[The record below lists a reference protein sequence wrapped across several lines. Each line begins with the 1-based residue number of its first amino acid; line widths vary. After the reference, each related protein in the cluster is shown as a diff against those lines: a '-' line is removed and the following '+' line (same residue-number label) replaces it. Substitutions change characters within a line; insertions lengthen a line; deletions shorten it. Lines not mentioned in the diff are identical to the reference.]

1 MTLRALCPRLPV
13 SMRPTQRCSSTVSRT
28 LPAVNNTS
36 SGLQLWQLLEE
47 ATLAQR
53 SLWSLLGKVGPP
65 GMPVV
70 EKKGKEICAKVIRE
84 SALKHGYELAAWSPL
99 HRSLSSVSLPLALC
113 TISAIDWQPWYW
125 LSSGCVARNVV
136 VNYVVMNRAYPVKW
150 PLGRE
155 IAGKINR
162 GEDLWRND
170 RLETKSFDRGL
181 H

>member
-28 LPAVNNTS
+28 LPVVNNTS

-70 EKKGKEICAKVIRE
+70 EKKGKGICAKVIRE
-84 SALKHGYELAAWSPL
+84 SAVNMAMNWQHDLLYTDHFHQSP
-99 HRSLSSVSLPLALC
+99 SLSLCVQSLLL
-113 TISAIDWQPWYW
+113 IDSRGIDWAAAVLQ
-125 LSSGCVARNVV
+125 
-136 VNYVVMNRAYPVKW
+136 
-150 PLGRE
+150 
-155 IAGKINR
+155 
-162 GEDLWRND
+162 
-170 RLETKSFDRGL
+170 ETLLLIMWWWTGPIQ
-181 H
+181 